1 MIWLP
6 GGLVSA
12 TCKSLGLPVTRG
24 TGEILMS
31 PWQNIPK
38 SGYKVA
44 VRLLHLKVRYQDL
57 KCKWMQF
64 YVNLLESDYIHSV
77 TFCGISLSCLLITC
91 NTFVIVYTCYHCV
104 SSHTEYRNAWQLN
117 ANNFDGIIFPKN
129 KLRLTRQKMLLVK
142 DHIYLN
148 LSTVYVGV
156 LNLFPPVACIKTLQ
170 ILVYTLFG
178 PFKLTVAPRP
188 VLYSTCIS
196 TLFSQFYYLYYW
208 VLFYGLL

>member
-1 MIWLP
+1 M
-6 GGLVSA
+6 GY
-12 TCKSLGLPVTRG
+12 LG
-24 TGEILMS
+24 
-31 PWQNIPK
+31 
-38 SGYKVA
+38 
-44 VRLLHLKVRYQDL
+44 
-57 KCKWMQF
+57 
-64 YVNLLESDYIHSV
+64 
-77 TFCGISLSCLLITC
+77 SCLLITC

-188 VLYSTCIS
+188 VLLSS